1 MRFRLSIIAFLFAAL
16 VSWASAKQLDV
27 GDAAPAVTGQ
37 SETGT
42 PVDLASIY
50 KQQKYTLVYFYPK
63 AFTGGCTKQGCSL
76 RDANVTLTQK
86 GVAIIGVSTDDVE
99 TQKKFK
105 EENHFPFTLVAD
117 PDKKVID
124 AFGVPT
130 MQNQKLNK
138 DLASRQAYLIKDG
151 KIVYADHKGATT
163 TQADEILA
171 FINKD
176 NG

>member
-1 MRFRLSIIAFLFAAL
+1 MRFRLSLIAFLFAAL
-16 VSWASAKQLDV
+16 VSWASAKELDV

-37 SETGT
+37 SETGA
-42 PVDLASIY
+42 PVDLGSIY

-117 PDKKVID
+117 TDK
-124 AFGVPT
+124 
-130 MQNQKLNK
+130 
-138 DLASRQAYLIKDG
+138 
-151 KIVYADHKGATT
+151 
-163 TQADEILA
+163 
-171 FINKD
+171 
-176 NG
+176 